1 MVRRNHKYEKS
12 RPARKWSNHRTQA
25 VSDAQAQDHVV
36 QFYKKESLDHA
47 PRSMVESVVSVTT
60 IADSLS
66 IGPPYTCDVAS
77 SVPSA
82 KIPQM

>member
-1 MVRRNHKYEKS
+1 M
-12 RPARKWSNHRTQA
+12 
-25 VSDAQAQDHVV
+25 